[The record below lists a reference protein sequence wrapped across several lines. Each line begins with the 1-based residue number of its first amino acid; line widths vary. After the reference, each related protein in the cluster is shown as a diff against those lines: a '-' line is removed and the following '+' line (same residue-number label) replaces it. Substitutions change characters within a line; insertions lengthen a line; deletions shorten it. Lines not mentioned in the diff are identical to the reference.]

1 MVILTLL
8 IIGGLSGSIYSYLN
22 YDNENNEE
30 NEEIKN
36 FNVSNNG
43 NVIHEEKHEQIEQ
56 VIFKK
61 QEHKPITSG
70 QKIIEQKITL
80 NREKIKN
87 NSPVE

>member
-22 YDNENNEE
+22 YDNEDNKD

-43 NVIHEEKHEQIEQ
+43 NVIHEEQHEQIEQ

-61 QEHKPITSG
+61 KEDKPITSG

-80 NREKIKN
+80 NREKIKS

>member
-22 YDNENNEE
+22 YDNENNED

-43 NVIHEEKHEQIEQ
+43 NVIH
-56 VIFKK
+56 V
-61 QEHKPITSG
+61 
-70 QKIIEQKITL
+70 EQKQ
-80 NREKIKN
+80 
-87 NSPVE
+87 VVF

>member
-22 YDNENNEE
+22 YYNENNED

-43 NVIHEEKHEQIEQ
+43 NVIHWEQKQ
-56 VIFKK
+56 VVFKK
-61 QEHKPITSG
+61 QENKPITSG
-70 QKIIEQKITL
+70 QKIIEKKITL
-80 NREKIKN
+80 NREKIKS
-87 NSPVE
+87 NSPIE